1 MEKKPRVSVL
11 IPVYNT
17 QNYLEECLESIL
29 NQSLQDIEILV
40 MDDGSTDGS
49 RELIEGYCTD
59 DSRVHLFSQ
68 ENSGQSVAR
77 NRLIDMAKGDYIY
90 FMDSDDILD
99 KEALAS
105 CYDLAER
112 ERLDIVTFDAGIIYE
127 GDMKPLSYNY
137 IRNGLIPLDI
147 LSGESFFRLTV
158 ENGSYRAAPW
168 LLFVRKGLLE
178 SVSVRF
184 YPGIIHE
191 DELFTPKLYLI
202 AKRVSYLPKIFF
214 TRRVRASSTMTKSFS
229 ERNFSGYCTVVKELN
244 VFSRELSLQ
253 NRVTVKKIITDITSV
268 LAYNSDSLNYSKKL
282 RLAKFIVKEGLL
294 HDMKT
299 RDIAILIFPFLKRAK
314 SIIKRGVGQF
324 T

>member
-1 MEKKPRVSVL
+1 MEKKPKVSVL

-17 QNYLEECLESIL
+17 ENYLVDCLDSIL
-29 NQSLQDIEILV
+29 TQTLQDIEILI

-49 RELIEGYCTD
+49 RKLIEGYCSD
-59 DSRVHLFSQ
+59 DSRVSLFSQ
-68 ENSGQSVAR
+68 KNSGQSVAR
-77 NRLIDMAKGDYIY
+77 NRLIDMAQGDYIY

-99 KEALAS
+99 REALAS
-105 CYDLAER
+105 CYALAER

-137 IRNGLIPLDI
+137 IRSGQIPLDV

-168 LLFVRKGLLE
+168 LLFVRRGLLE
-178 SVSVRF
+178 SGSVRF

-191 DELFTPKLYLI
+191 DELFTPKLYLV
-202 AKRVSYLPKIFF
+202 AERVSYLPKTFF

-229 ERNFSGYCTVVKELN
+229 ERNFLGYCTVVRELN
-244 VFSRELSLQ
+244 IFSRELSLH

-282 RLAKFIVKEGLL
+282 RLIKFIFKEGLL
-294 HDMKT
+294 LNMKI
-299 RDIAILIFPFLKRAK
+299 RNILILLFPFLKRAK
-314 SIIKRGVGQF
+314 SILKEGQVN
-324 T
+324 